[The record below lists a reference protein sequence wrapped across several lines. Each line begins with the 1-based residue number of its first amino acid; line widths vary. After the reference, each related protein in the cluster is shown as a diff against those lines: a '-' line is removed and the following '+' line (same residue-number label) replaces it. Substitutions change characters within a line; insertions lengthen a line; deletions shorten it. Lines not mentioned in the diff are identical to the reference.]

1 MQCCVVEE
9 GERCLYPATPSAT
22 FNRKLLKN
30 VSQKR
35 QRYSSDPEVST
46 VAIVV
51 CPLLSVL
58 TKLMENVQSFAKA
71 GSSAASRKFCFGVL

>member
-35 QRYSSDPEVST
+35 QRYSSDPEVSD
-46 VAIVV
+46 IDNN
-51 CPLLSVL
+51 LS
-58 TKLMENVQSFAKA
+58 
-71 GSSAASRKFCFGVL
+71 SSKY